1 MCIKTGFIGLGIMG
15 KPMALN
21 LLSAGVDFMVYDKD
35 PAAVE
40 ALTAAGAVAGD
51 RRSIG
56 AACERIFLI
65 LPNGDIVKDVL
76 FGEGG
81 VAETLLPGAV
91 VCDMS
96 SVTPVESRYCYENLK
111 AQGAGFVDAPVSGGE
126 PGAIH
131 GTLAFMAGGD
141 AADYE
146 ALRPWFEIMGASS
159 VLVGDS
165 GAGSITKLANQII
178 VNNTIAIV
186 SEAFVFAVKAGAPP
200 LKVYDAIRSGLAGS
214 AVLDAK
220 LPLIA
225 ERNFV
230 PGGKISINH
239 KDIKNVVNT
248 AHAIDAP
255 IPYSSQ
261 LFEILQTLKIHGHM
275 DEDHGGIVQY
285 FEALANVTV
294 RGEEC
299 E

>member
-1 MCIKTGFIGLGIMG
+1 MCTKTGFIGLGIMG

-21 LLSAGVDFMVYDKD
+21 LLKAGVKLMVYDKNPD
-35 PAAVE
+35 AMAAVVE
-40 ALTAAGAVAGD
+40 AGAVAGD
-51 RRSIG
+51 CRAIG
-56 AACERIFLI
+56 ASCEKIFLI
-65 LPNGDIVKDVL
+65 LPNGDIVRDVL
-76 FGEGG
+76 FGQGG
-81 VAETLLPGAV
+81 VAETIVPGAI

-96 SVTPVESRYCYENLK
+96 SVTPGESRYCRERLK
-111 AQGAGFVDAPVSGGE
+111 ERGAGFVDAPVSGGE

-141 AADYE
+141 AGDFD
-146 ALRPWFEIMGASS
+146 ALRPWFDIMGGSW

-165 GAGSITKLANQII
+165 GAGSIAKLANQMI
-178 VNNTIAIV
+178 VNNTIAVV

-200 LKVYDAIRSGLAGS
+200 LKVYQAIRGGLAGS

-220 LPLIA
+220 LALIA

-248 AHAIDAP
+248 AHAMDVP

-261 LFEILQTLKIHGHM
+261 LFEILQALKIHGHM

-285 FEALANVTV
+285 FEALAGVEV
-294 RGEEC
+294 REEAGQ
-299 E
+299 